1 MKTTP
6 IFKILSAAILLAVVF
21 YFAVQGY
28 HYFSDPINTT
38 FVYASHEWDAIETEG
53 YLVRE
58 EETFH
63 SDMTTLHHA
72 LKEGEKVGKN
82 QTLAIAFPDSGAL
95 NRVERLDA
103 LEMQAQQL
111 SFALESFLDGDAAL
125 KLDDNIREDLTAFH
139 QAIATGDYTR
149 GEDERTALKTAILKR
164 DYTYTSQEQI
174 EFDLNAVEQK
184 IKEEEALLNGTDI
197 TAPKSGIFSAIC
209 DGYERVLTPALLGEV
224 SPSFLT
230 TLQPEAQRANVGKL
244 IYGDTWYY
252 VTVITQEQAQLLED
266 RTAISVQFAKGFT
279 APFAMSIKHISE
291 PENGKCVLWLSTREY
306 MAQTTLLRQQ
316 SADDQTKAPV
326 QPAADGGDEG
336 GDDDGLLLVVSHVG
350 DSAQSLLTGL
360 GRSHG
365 VTKHQNQSHLHGE
378 GQQTPEALVVAPCVQ
393 HRNGTHAGSQHS
405 AQEDD
410 DGQDHSEQEGVRQ
423 PTVDYAY
430 AAICELFEH
439 STHSFFCF

>member
-174 EFDLNAVEQK
+174 EFDLKAVEQK

-316 SADDQTKAPV
+316 SASLLLHEYEGLRLPDKALRVNEEGKTGVYCVIGARARYKGVAVLYHGDGYVLV
-326 QPAADGGDEG
+326 QPTDTGET
-336 GDDDGLLLVVSHVG
+336 
-350 DSAQSLLTGL
+350 SLLRQGDQVI
-360 GRSHG
+360 
-365 VTKHQNQSHLHGE
+365 VTTAELY
-378 GQQTPEALVVAPCVQ
+378 
-393 HRNGTHAGSQHS
+393 
-405 AQEDD
+405 
-410 DGQDHSEQEGVRQ
+410 DGKVIG
-423 PTVDYAY
+423 
-430 AAICELFEH
+430 
-439 STHSFFCF
+439 

>member
-6 IFKILSAAILLAVVF
+6 IFKILSAAVLLAVVF

-38 FVYASHEWDAIETEG
+38 FVYASHEWEAIETEG
-53 YLVRE
+53 FLVRD

-72 LKEGEKVGKN
+72 LREGEKVGKN

-184 IKEEEALLNGTDI
+184 IKEEESLLNGTDI
-197 TAPKSGIFSAIC
+197 TAPKSGIFSAVC
-209 DGYERVLTPALLGEV
+209 DGYEGVLTPALLGEV
-224 SPSFLT
+224 SPSALT
-230 TLQPEAQRANVGKL
+230 AIQPEAQRANVGKL

-252 VTVITQEQAQLLED
+252 VTVITQEQAQMLED
-266 RTAISVQFAKGFT
+266 RSAISVQFAKGFT
-279 APFAMSIKHISE
+279 APFSMAVRHISE

-316 SADDQTKAPV
+316 SAS
-326 QPAADGGDEG
+326 
-336 GDDDGLLLVVSHVG
+336 LLLHEYEGLRLPDKALRVNEEGKAGVYCVIGARARYKGVSVLYHG
-350 DSAQSLLTGL
+350 DGYVLVRPTDTGETSLLRQGDQVI
-360 GRSHG
+360 
-365 VTKHQNQSHLHGE
+365 VTTAELY
-378 GQQTPEALVVAPCVQ
+378 
-393 HRNGTHAGSQHS
+393 
-405 AQEDD
+405 
-410 DGQDHSEQEGVRQ
+410 DGKVIG
-423 PTVDYAY
+423 
-430 AAICELFEH
+430 
-439 STHSFFCF
+439 

>member
-38 FVYASHEWDAIETEG
+38 FVYASREWDTIETEG

-63 SDMTTLHHA
+63 STVATLHHA
-72 LKEGEKVGKN
+72 LREGEKVGKN

-95 NRVERLDA
+95 NRVERLAA

-125 KLDDNIREDLTAFH
+125 KLDDNIREDLTALH
-139 QAIATGDYTR
+139 RAIATGDYTQ
-149 GEDERTALKTAILKR
+149 GEDERSALKSAVLKR

-184 IKEEEALLNGTDI
+184 INEEQALLNGTNI
-197 TAPKSGIFSAIC
+197 TAPRSGIFSAVC

-224 SPSFLT
+224 SPSFLSS
-230 TLQPEAQRANVGKL
+230 LRPEAVNANVGKL

-252 VTVITQEQAQLLED
+252 ATVITQEQAQLLED
-266 RTAISVQFAKGFT
+266 RSSVAVQFAKGFT
-279 APFAMSIKHISE
+279 EPFTMTIAHISE
-291 PENGKCVLWLSTREY
+291 LENGKCVLWLSAKEY

-316 SADDQTKAPV
+316 SVSLLLNEYEGLRLPDKALRVNAEGKTGVYCVIGARARYKGVAVLYHGDGYVLV
-326 QPAADGGDEG
+326 QPTDTGDT
-336 GDDDGLLLVVSHVG
+336 
-350 DSAQSLLTGL
+350 SLLRQGDQVI
-360 GRSHG
+360 
-365 VTKHQNQSHLHGE
+365 VTTAELY
-378 GQQTPEALVVAPCVQ
+378 
-393 HRNGTHAGSQHS
+393 
-405 AQEDD
+405 
-410 DGQDHSEQEGVRQ
+410 DGKVIG
-423 PTVDYAY
+423 
-430 AAICELFEH
+430 
-439 STHSFFCF
+439 